1 MGIGS
6 KKGRPCKGQAGPPG
20 SRSRQSRRQVSLTF
34 RPQGRLNRANSSE
47 RFIFSTRRPVPCAG
61 GQRLTARCARGRK
74 SVWSSL
80 ILRSRVSGAEG
91 RGPDNRTAHLF
102 DNLSEK

>member
-1 MGIGS
+1 MGTGS

-47 RFIFSTRRPVPCAG
+47 RFIFSPRRPVPEAG
-61 GQRLTARCARGRK
+61 GQRPTARCALGRK
-74 SVWSSL
+74 SVW
-80 ILRSRVSGAEG
+80 
-91 RGPDNRTAHLF
+91 NRTTALF
-102 DNLSEK
+102 DNLSEKLGGILDRLTGRGALS